1 MESVD
6 VYTLITT
13 ILTLICGGGWFVNW
27 RAKKRK
33 ETAEARQSELNATIT
48 EQDMYQ
54 EMLKDVEDHNER
66 LRRFNTEISVECEQL
81 RKRVSENENKLREQD
96 DKIREY
102 DKKLRQQESKI
113 ESLETNN
120 TKIVNLQMESNW
132 LSMRTIIERSPDRAP
147 YDKKRQVKDDTYDH
161 ITERNRPYQNV

>member
-1 MESVD
+1 MEGVD
-6 VYTLITT
+6 IYTMISTM
-13 ILTLICGGGWFVNW
+13 LTLVCGGGWFINW

-33 ETAEARQSELNATIT
+33 ESAEARQTELNATIT

-66 LRRFNTEISVECEQL
+66 LRRFNTEISEECEQL

-102 DKKLRQQESKI
+102 DKKLREQENKI
-113 ESLETNN
+113 ESLEHRLELVTEMMCGKSNCQQR
-120 TKIVNLQMESNW
+120 TKVF
-132 LSMRTIIERSPDRAP
+132 LSPVDDDSFTPKK
-147 YDKKRQVKDDTYDH
+147 DK
-161 ITERNRPYQNV
+161 

>member
-1 MESVD
+1 MEGVD

-33 ETAEARQSELNATIT
+33 ETAEARKTELDATIT

-66 LRRFNTEISVECEQL
+66 LRRFNTEISDECEQL
-81 RKRVSENENKLREQD
+81 RKRVAENEQKLREQD
-96 DKIREY
+96 DKIREQE
-102 DKKLRQQESKI
+102 KKFTEQENKVA
-113 ESLETNN
+113 SLERRLELVTEMMCGRANCMQR
-120 TKIVNLQMESNW
+120 TKVF
-132 LSMRTIIERSPDRAP
+132 LSPIDDDSFTTRK
-147 YDKKRQVKDDTYDH
+147 DK
-161 ITERNRPYQNV
+161 